1 MLLFT
6 PSAGF
11 GLPSPVSPPPSFP
24 LSIYLFIWAL
34 FKHRRKLM
42 IPSSSSPE
50 LPQNGAPAYFIGG
63 HSLAD
68 LQQIPAEL
76 WLTRRRIEA
85 GVRDQRRQREILAQ
99 VQRKLAQC
107 RLERAQRGMEI
118 DEEAQIGPRARSHS
132 PTPSSSF
139 LGLLNPFSIYSLPIP
154 SFSHQFLPERPNT
167 SHLNRRRAFEEEEE
181 FVEFGEEEW
190 GQNGLSNQFR

>member
-1 MLLFT
+1 
-6 PSAGF
+6 
-11 GLPSPVSPPPSFP
+11 
-24 LSIYLFIWAL
+24 
-34 FKHRRKLM
+34 M

-85 GVRDQRRQREILAQ
+85 GVRDQRRQRKILAQ

-118 DEEAQIGPRARSHS
+118 EEEAQIGPRARSHS
-132 PTPSSSF
+132 PTPSSSL
-139 LGLLNPFSIYSLPIP
+139 LGSIP
-154 SFSHQFLPERPNT
+154 SIFHFNLFYPHSLIFSHHFLPERPNT
-167 SHLNRRRAFEEEEE
+167 SHLNRRRAIEVEEE
-181 FVEFGEEEW
+181 FIEFGEEEW
-190 GQNGLSNQFR
+190 GRNGLSNQFR